1 MFFADLKHGFRL
13 VLRAPGPS
21 LIAMLA
27 LGLGIG
33 ANTAIFSVANGI
45 LLHPLPYPNAGRL
58 LYLAE
63 VAPHQPPNQAN
74 SVSAFTYDAWRRQA
88 HSFQA
93 IGAWRYAQVNLS
105 GNGTPAMV
113 QAAQVSAN
121 FFRLLPSPPLRGRVF
136 LPQEAQPGHDREAI
150 LSRALWQHQFGGD
163 PNIVGRAIELNQKAY
178 TVVGIMGRD
187 ATMPQAVQLWLP
199 LALTPANLNNRT
211 DHYLHVFGALKPGV
225 TQAAAASELRTI
237 AARIDAAYPE
247 TNRGWGVFVQ
257 TLSQRIIGNETA
269 SYVFLLMGAVGF
281 LLLIACANVANLQF
295 ARALARNH
303 ELSIRTALGARR
315 GRLVRQL
322 LTENLVL
329 GFGGA
334 VVGIGFAAVSIR
346 LILAYM
352 PAAVAVFIGGWSRIR
367 LDGAALLFT
376 LAIAIL
382 AGILAGIA
390 PAWHASRPDLNST
403 LKEGGRGAIGHARRR
418 IRAVLV
424 VAQIALALVLL
435 VGAVLMV
442 RGFHALTN
450 VDRAY
455 RPASLLTAGFNLPS
469 TPHYAADSARAAFY
483 RQALRRLSAL
493 PGVTAASTCTF
504 LPLGNNLDFN
514 YFSIEGRPVASANR
528 DRAAVPQSVSPNFFS
543 VMHIPI
549 LRGRA
554 FTAADGQGAPG
565 VAIISQYLANRYWPG
580 RNPLGEHIKGG
591 LDSSKDSWLT
601 VVGVA
606 ADVQWAWGDNN
617 PEPTFYRPEPQFPQY
632 SAYFLLRS
640 AAGGDVT
647 ALGPDARR
655 AIAVV
660 DPNQPLYGVMSLA
673 ESIHQAT
680 IGIAYVSVML
690 TVAGVLALILAAIG
704 VYGVMAFLV
713 SERVHEFGIR
723 RALGASGRD
732 IVALVFRRGGLL
744 LLWGLVVGLPLAY
757 WLAGSLQSLI
767 LGISA
772 GNLVTYAGIAFLLA
786 AMSAAACYMPAL
798 QASRVD
804 PLVALREP

>member
-1 MFFADLKHGFRL
+1 MFLSDLKYGLRL

-21 LIAMLA
+21 LVAMLA

-45 LLHPLPYPNAGRL
+45 LLHPLPFPDTGRL

-63 VAPHQPPNQAN
+63 VAPHQPPDQAN
-74 SVSAFTYDAWRRQA
+74 NVSAFNYATWRRDA

-93 IGAWRYAQVNLS
+93 IGAWRYLQVNLS
-105 GNGTPAMV
+105 GNGVPAV
-113 QAAQVSAN
+113 IQGAQVSAN
-121 FFRLLPSPPLRGRVF
+121 FFHLLPAKPIRGRVF
-136 LPQEAQPGHDREAI
+136 LPQETQPGHDREVI
-150 LSRALWQHQFGGD
+150 LSRALWLRQFAGN
-163 PNIVGRAIELNQKAY
+163 PAIVGANIELNQKAY

-187 ATMPQAVQLWLP
+187 ATMPQAAQLWLP
-199 LALTPANLNNRT
+199 LALTPASLNNRT
-211 DHYLHVFGALKPGV
+211 DHYLHVFGLLKPGIAQP
-225 TQAAAASELRTI
+225 TAASELRTI
-237 AARIDAAYPE
+237 AARVDANYPE
-247 TNRGWGVFVQ
+247 TNAGWSVYVS
-257 TLSQRIIGNETA
+257 TLAQRIIGNETA

-315 GRLVRQL
+315 GRLIRQL

-329 GFGGA
+329 GLGGA
-334 VVGIGFAAVSIR
+334 LVGIGFAAVSIR

-352 PAAVAVFIGGWSRIR
+352 PADVAVFIGGWNHIR
-367 LDGAALLFT
+367 LDGAALGFT

-382 AGILAGIA
+382 AGVLAGIA

-418 IRAVLV
+418 VRAVLV

-435 VGAVLMV
+435 VGAALMV
-442 RGFHALTN
+442 RGFYALTD
-450 VDRAY
+450 VDGSY
-455 RPASLLTAGFNLPS
+455 RPASLLTAGFNLPA

-483 RQALRRLSAL
+483 RQALRRLSVV
-493 PGVTAASTCTF
+493 PGVTAVSTCTF

-528 DRAAVPQSVSPNFFS
+528 NRAAVPQSVSANFFT
-543 VMHIPI
+543 VMRIPI
-549 LRGRA
+549 LQGRG
-554 FTAADGQGAPG
+554 FTAADGEGAPG
-565 VAIISQYLANRYWPG
+565 VAIISKYLAQRYWPG
-580 RNPLGEHIKGG
+580 RSPLGEHIKGG
-591 LDSSKDSWLT
+591 LDNSRNPWLT

-617 PEPTFYRPEPQFPQY
+617 PEPTIYRPAAQDPQY
-632 SAYFLLRS
+632 SAMFLLRG
-640 AAGGDVT
+640 AGAGDVT
-647 ALGPDARR
+647 ALGPAARR
-655 AIAVV
+655 AVAQV
-660 DPNQPLYGVMSLA
+660 DPDEPLYGVMSLA
-673 ESIHQAT
+673 EAIHQST

-713 SERVHEFGIR
+713 SERIHEFGIR
-723 RALGASGRD
+723 RALGASNRD
-732 IVALVFRRGGLL
+732 IVALVFRRGGFLL
-744 LLWGLVVGLPLAY
+744 SWGLIVGLPLAY

-772 GNLVTYAGIAFLLA
+772 GNLVTYGGIALLLA